1 VNVMVKRLRDEAA
14 EHGGIFPGWS
24 AIDQM
29 WWISLGWRSHLI
41 EPSHKKRGQ
50 SPQTELCH
58 WTGGKD
64 ADQIAANASACFEL
78 NDTWL
83 ND

>member
-1 VNVMVKRLRDEAA
+1 VNVIVKRLRNEAA
-14 EHGGIFPGWS
+14 EHGCIFPGCS

-29 WWISLGWRSHLI
+29 WWIGLDWRSRPT

-50 SPQTELCH
+50 SPQTKLCH
-58 WTGGKD
+58 WTTGKD
-64 ADQIAANASACFEL
+64 VDQIAANASACFEL